1 MERVTMYRTT
11 DIHLH
16 LVKTKERETRD
27 KRQERL
33 KTSTT
38 SRIDKPTCK

>member
-16 LVKTKERETRD
+16 LVKTKERERQDTREAENIND
-27 KRQERL
+27 IEN
-33 KTSTT
+33 
-38 SRIDKPTCK
+38 